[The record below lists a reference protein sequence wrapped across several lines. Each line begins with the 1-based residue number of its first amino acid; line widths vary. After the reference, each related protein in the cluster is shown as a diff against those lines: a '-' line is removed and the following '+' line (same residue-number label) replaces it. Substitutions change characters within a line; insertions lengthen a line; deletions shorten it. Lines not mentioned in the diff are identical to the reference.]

1 MIETLIGSWQRLDPG
16 DLSVI
21 KCGVASAA
29 TLLLAWNL
37 ASPAD
42 PRFQRLR
49 LGALSILGVLALGC
63 WWELGR
69 FHYPT
74 YVQVHEHYHYY
85 LGAKYFPE
93 LGYTRLY
100 ECTAVADVEA
110 GLRRQVTSSWIRDLN
125 TNRLSP
131 GAAIVSNPAD
141 CTTHFTPDR
150 WEMFKSDVDS
160 FRSHRTPEL
169 WSEALVD
176 HGYNGTPVWA
186 VAATL
191 LIPNRPVNDTDIL
204 LLALLDPLLIL
215 VMFGFV
221 WWAFDWQTTCLA
233 MIWWGTNYLST
244 YLYTGGA
251 FLRADWLAFSVIGV
265 CLVKRG
271 RPALGGF
278 ALTYAALLRI
288 FPIFIIIGLGLK
300 SAMRMWRARTF
311 RIDPSQRAFAVGS
324 IVAASLL
331 VLLSLI
337 VVGRGLSGGVQAW
350 EGFVANSQKHL
361 ATPLT
366 NNMGLKTVLSFS
378 PSTRSAVIGQFWI
391 DTPWDTWSEARHR
404 VFEQRQPVFWLLMLA
419 FVVLL
424 ARVVEAQEDWVALVL
439 GTTLVPVITELTCY
453 YYAVFVLFALLW
465 RKWPWSG
472 AALCALAASSLLV
485 PVVLRSADD
494 AFTALSVLTLLFVA
508 TLTGAILFP
517 ISTTETFL
525 SGIRTDSANA
535 IYQKSA
541 ESERSL

>member
-1 MIETLIGSWQRLDPG
+1 MIQALVASWHRLDPG
-16 DLSVI
+16 DLNII

-29 TLLLAWNL
+29 ALLLAWNL
-37 ASPAD
+37 ASPAGQ
-42 PRFQRLR
+42 RLQRLR
-49 LGALSILGVLALGC
+49 PLLLSVMGVLALGC

-69 FHYPT
+69 FHYPA

-110 GLRRQVTSSWIRDLN
+110 GLRRQITSWWIRDLN
-125 TNRLSP
+125 TNRLTP

-141 CTTHFTPDR
+141 CTSRFTADR
-150 WEMFKSDVDS
+150 WAMFKGDVAW

-191 LIPNRPVNDTDIL
+191 LIPNRPVNDTDIV

-215 VMFGFV
+215 TMFGFV
-221 WWAFDWQTTCLA
+221 WWAFDWQTTCVA
-233 MIWWGTNYLST
+233 MIWWGTNDLST

-288 FPIFIIIGLGLK
+288 FPIVIIFGLALK
-300 SAMRMWRARTF
+300 AIMRTWRARAF
-311 RIDPSQRAFAVGS
+311 RIDPAQRAFAIGS
-324 IVAASLL
+324 IAAAS
-331 VLLSLI
+331 VLLLLSFV
-337 VVGRGLSGGVQAW
+337 VVGRGLEGGLQAW
-350 EGFVANSQKHL
+350 DGFAANSRKHL
-361 ATPLT
+361 STPLT

-378 PSTRSAVIGQFWI
+378 PSTRSARIGAFWI

-404 VFEQRQPVFWLLMLA
+404 VFEQREPFFWLLVVA
-419 FVVLL
+419 FVALL
-424 ARVVEAQEDWVALVL
+424 ARAVEMQEDWVALVL
-439 GTTLVPVITELTCY
+439 GTTLVPVATELTCY
-453 YYAVFVLFALLW
+453 YYAVFMLFALLW
-465 RKWPWSG
+465 RKWEWSG

-485 PVVLRSADD
+485 PVILRSADD
-494 AFTALSVLTLLFVA
+494 AFTAVSVLTLLFVA

-517 ISTTETFL
+517 IGATHTIL

-535 IYQKSA
+535 VYQKPA